1 MTSMIYAAITGWG
14 KCMPPAVLSNADL
27 ATFLDTDDAWI
38 TTRTGIRERRISHVS
53 GIEMAH
59 VAAARALACA
69 GLASGDVELIVYGS
83 CSNDE
88 QVPNS
93 ASGLQIKLGAANAAA
108 MDVNTACTSFLYAL
122 STATAMIRTG
132 VVRNAVVVGVELI
145 SPFMDWMNR
154 GVAVLFG
161 DGAAAVVLQAS
172 EREEGVLAE
181 KLGCFADARQTLRVR
196 GMGTTYA
203 NRGVFFGDT
212 LWDFDGQ
219 EIFKRAVAGMAG
231 SAQDVLSKSGHAVD
245 DVDLVIP
252 HQANLRIIEFVAKRI
267 GAPLA
272 RVFLTIQRYGN
283 MSAATVPVA
292 LVEALEEGRI
302 KPHALILTPAFG
314 GGLTWCSHLIRW
326 GGRTTPLATTDVD
339 LPPCPQTALE
349 RVRDLIAQKSPHG
362 RSDAGLTSA
371 KLAETS

>member
-1 MTSMIYAAITGWG
+1 
-14 KCMPPAVLSNADL
+14 
-27 ATFLDTDDAWI
+27 
-38 TTRTGIRERRISHVS
+38 
-53 GIEMAH
+53 MAH
-59 VAAARALACA
+59 VAASRALACA
-69 GLASGDVELIVYGS
+69 GLASDEVELIVYGS

-88 QVPNS
+88 LVPNS
-93 ASGLQIKLGAANAAA
+93 ASGLQIKLGAGNAAA

-132 VVRNAVVVGVELI
+132 VVSNAVVVGVELI

-219 EIFKRAVAGMAG
+219 EISSAPSPAWPVPRRTCLRRADTRSTTSISSTPPGEPADHRIRRQADRRAAGAR
-231 SAQDVLSKSGHAVD
+231 
-245 DVDLVIP
+245 IP
-252 HQANLRIIEFVAKRI
+252 HDPALRQHVGGDGAGRARRGAGRRADQAACVD
-267 GAPLA
+267 PHA
-272 RVFLTIQRYGN
+272 RVR
-283 MSAATVPVA
+283 
-292 LVEALEEGRI
+292 RR
-302 KPHALILTPAFG
+302 
-314 GGLTWCSHLIRW
+314 SHLVLAFSSLGR
-326 GGRTTPLATTDVD
+326 RTTPLATTDID
-339 LPPCPQTALE
+339 LPPCPQTALD
-349 RVRDLIAQKSPHG
+349 RVRELIVQRSPYG
-362 RSDAGLTSA
+362 RSIAGLTSA
-371 KLAETS
+371 KLAEAS